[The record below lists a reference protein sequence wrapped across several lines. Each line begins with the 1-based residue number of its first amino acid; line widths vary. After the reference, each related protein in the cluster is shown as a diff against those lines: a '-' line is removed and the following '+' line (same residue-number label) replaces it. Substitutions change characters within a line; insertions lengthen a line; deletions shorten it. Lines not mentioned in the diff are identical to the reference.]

1 MIGIY
6 SGALSRRR
14 KNFLFPQTRRCC
26 VQMLRPFI
34 YLTSF
39 SVMFFLTEFAL
50 HTHLNAFGA
59 QTMTALYAAAMF
71 INGCGYL
78 LFPLLAR
85 TRMPAVNKNLLVP
98 AASALFVL
106 SAALA
111 EIFAQPGPR
120 LLFSFAAMA
129 VGGFLGGASLWAAAV
144 ALRPT
149 GMTGK
154 LYAAAI
160 AASVAVQYPIQNY
173 FAAPHFRLA
182 AVAAAAAL
190 FVRAMPPSFGEPA
203 RRLPP
208 QERRTPAAEFLFAAA
223 MVVLLSYFYSLGDG
237 VLMKLNAEGK
247 LTVFK
252 WPRLFYILSLMVAGW
267 AADLRSG
274 RALAVISLA
283 AAALTAFYPFLL
295 ASGSGGYQIFH
306 LCFWCFAGFYVICF
320 SVPFMRM
327 AEERNFPEL
336 WACLGRIIKQFV
348 NCAGVVF
355 ASALTEVSGARWI
368 FWCNAALVAAMAA
381 WLVFGRRIGVGETY
395 AQDTEDEAPAAPQP
409 TEDERAAAFAEK
421 YGLSARE
428 TEILQML
435 AAKNAEQTTQELADA
450 LGVSRRTCERRLS
463 ALYAKTGVRNRADL
477 MIAYVRE
484 TR

>member
-306 LCFWCFAGFYVICF
+306 LCFWCFAGFYVVCF

-348 NCAGVVF
+348 NCAGVGQDNKTVRKLRRR
-355 ASALTEVSGARWI
+355 SIHLGPDRSLGRALDILVQRRARRRDGGVAR
-368 FWCNAALVAAMAA
+368 FRAAYRRRRNLRAGHRRRSPGRPAAD
-381 WLVFGRRIGVGETY
+381 GRRTRGGLRRKIR
-395 AQDTEDEAPAAPQP
+395 PL
-409 TEDERAAAFAEK
+409 RA
-421 YGLSARE
+421 R
-428 TEILQML
+428 
-435 AAKNAEQTTQELADA
+435 D
-450 LGVSRRTCERRLS
+450 
-463 ALYAKTGVRNRADL
+463 
-477 MIAYVRE
+477 
-484 TR
+484 

>member
-1 MIGIY
+1 
-6 SGALSRRR
+6 
-14 KNFLFPQTRRCC
+14 
-26 VQMLRPFI
+26 MLRPFI

-59 QTMTALYAAAMF
+59 RTMTALYAAAMF

-85 TRMPAVNKNLLVP
+85 TRTAAAHKNRFVP
-98 AASALFVL
+98 AAAALFVL

-111 EIFAQPGPR
+111 EVFAQPGPR
-120 LLFSFAAMA
+120 ILFSFAAMA
-129 VGGFLGGASLWAAAV
+129 LGGFLGGASLWAAAV

-173 FAAPHFRLA
+173 FAAPHLRLA
-182 AVAAAAAL
+182 VVAAAAAL
-190 FVRAMPPSFGEPA
+190 FVRAMPPSPGEPA

-208 QERRTPAAEFLFAAA
+208 EKRGTPAADFIFAAA

-252 WPRLFYILSLMVAGW
+252 WPRLFYILSLMIAGW

-274 RALAVISLA
+274 RVIAFAALA
-283 AAALTAFYPFLL
+283 AAAVTGFYPFFL
-295 ASGSGGYQIFH
+295 AGDAESYQLFH
-306 LCFWCFAGFYVICF
+306 LCFWCFAGFYVVYF
-320 SVPFMRM
+320 SVPFMRT
-327 AEERNFPEL
+327 AEESGFPEL
-336 WACLGRIIKQFV
+336 WASLGRIIKQFV

-381 WLVFGRRIGVGETY
+381 WLAFGRRIGTCETY
-395 AQDTEDEAPAAPQP
+395 APETAREAPPAPQA

-428 TEILQML
+428 TEILKML
-435 AAKNAEQTTQELADA
+435 ADRNAEQTTQELADA

-463 ALYAKTGVRNRADL
+463 ALYAKTGAKNRADL

>member
-1 MIGIY
+1 
-6 SGALSRRR
+6 
-14 KNFLFPQTRRCC
+14 
-26 VQMLRPFI
+26 
-34 YLTSF
+34 
-39 SVMFFLTEFAL
+39 MFFLTEFAL

-59 QTMTALYAAAMF
+59 RTMTALYAAAMF

-355 ASALTEVSGARWI
+355 TSALTEVSGARWI

-381 WLVFGRRIGVGETY
+381 WLAFGRRISVGESP
-395 AQDTEDEAPAAPQP
+395 ALETEDYVPAAPQA
-409 TEDERAAAFAEK
+409 TEDERIAAFAGK

-428 TEILQML
+428 TEILTML

-463 ALYAKTGVRNRADL
+463 ALYAKTGAKNRADL

>member
-14 KNFLFPQTRRCC
+14 KNFPFPQTRRCC
-26 VQMLRPFI
+26 VQMLRPFM

-85 TRMPAVNKNLLVP
+85 TRIPAVNKNLLVP

-173 FAAPHFRLA
+173 FAAPHLRLA
-182 AVAAAAAL
+182 VVAAAAAL
-190 FVRAMPPSFGEPA
+190 FVRAMPPSPGEPA

-355 ASALTEVSGARWI
+355 TSALTEVSGARWI

-381 WLVFGRRIGVGETY
+381 WLAFGRRIGVGETY

-409 TEDERAAAFAEK
+409 TEDERIAAFAEK

-428 TEILQML
+428 TEILKML
-435 AAKNAEQTTQELADA
+435 ADRNAEQTTQELADA

>member
-14 KNFLFPQTRRCC
+14 KNFPFPQTRRCC
-26 VQMLRPFI
+26 VQMLRPFM

-85 TRMPAVNKNLLVP
+85 TRIPAVNKNLLVP

-160 AASVAVQYPIQNY
+160 SASVAVQYPIQNY
-173 FAAPHFRLA
+173 FAGPYFRLI

-208 QERRTPAAEFLFAAA
+208 EKRGTPAADFIFAAA

-355 ASALTEVSGARWI
+355 TSALTEVSGARWI

-381 WLVFGRRIGVGETY
+381 WLAFGRRIGVGESPAPET
-395 AQDTEDEAPAAPQP
+395 AREAPPAPQA
-409 TEDERAAAFAEK
+409 TEDERIAAFAGK

-428 TEILQML
+428 TEILTML

>member
-1 MIGIY
+1 
-6 SGALSRRR
+6 
-14 KNFLFPQTRRCC
+14 
-26 VQMLRPFI
+26 
-34 YLTSF
+34 
-39 SVMFFLTEFAL
+39 MFFLTEFAL

-173 FAAPHFRLA
+173 FAAPHLRLA

-190 FVRAMPPSFGEPA
+190 FVRAIPPSPGEPA
-203 RRLPP
+203 RRLPLE
-208 QERRTPAAEFLFAAA
+208 ERGTPAADFIFAAA

-247 LTVFK
+247 LAVFK
-252 WPRLFYILSLMVAGW
+252 WPRLFYILSLMIAGW

-274 RALAVISLA
+274 RVIAFAALA
-283 AAALTAFYPFLL
+283 AAAVTGFYPFFL
-295 ASGSGGYQIFH
+295 AGDAESYQLFH
-306 LCFWCFAGFYVICF
+306 LCFWCFAGFYVVYF
-320 SVPFMRM
+320 SVPFMRT
-327 AEERNFPEL
+327 AEESGFPEL
-336 WACLGRIIKQFV
+336 WACMGRIIKQFV
-348 NCAGVVF
+348 NCAGVVLT
-355 ASALTEVSGARWI
+355 SALTEVSGARWI
-368 FWCNAALVAAMAA
+368 FWCNAALIAAMAA
-381 WLVFGRRIGVGETY
+381 WLAFGRRISVGESP
-395 AQDTEDEAPAAPQP
+395 ALETEDYVPAAPQA
-409 TEDERAAAFAEK
+409 TEDERIAAFAGK

-428 TEILQML
+428 TEILTML

>member
-14 KNFLFPQTRRCC
+14 KNFPFPQTRRCC

-59 QTMTALYAAAMF
+59 RTMTALYAAAMF

-85 TRMPAVNKNLLVP
+85 TRMAAADKNRFVP
-98 AASALFVL
+98 AAAALFVI

-111 EIFAQPGPR
+111 EVFAQPGPR
-120 LLFSFAAMA
+120 ILFSFAAMA
-129 VGGFLGGASLWAAAV
+129 LGGFIGGASLWAAAV

-154 LYAAAI
+154 LYAAAV

-190 FVRAMPPSFGEPA
+190 FVRAMPPSPGEPA

-208 QERRTPAAEFLFAAA
+208 EERTTPAAEFLFAVA

-252 WPRLFYILSLMVAGW
+252 WPRLFYILSLMIAGW

-274 RALAVISLA
+274 RVIAFAALA
-283 AAALTAFYPFLL
+283 AAAVTGFYPFFL
-295 ASGSGGYQIFH
+295 AGDAESYQLFH
-306 LCFWCFAGFYVICF
+306 LCFWCFAGFYVVCF

-336 WACLGRIIKQFV
+336 WACMGRIIKQFV

-381 WLVFGRRIGVGETY
+381 WLAFGRRIGVGETD
-395 AQDTEDEAPAAPQP
+395 AQETEDEAPPAPQA

-428 TEILQML
+428 TEILKML
-435 AAKNAEQTTQELADA
+435 ADKNAEQTTQALADA

-463 ALYAKTGVRNRADL
+463 ALYAKTGAKNRADL

>member
-1 MIGIY
+1 
-6 SGALSRRR
+6 
-14 KNFLFPQTRRCC
+14 
-26 VQMLRPFI
+26 
-34 YLTSF
+34 
-39 SVMFFLTEFAL
+39 MFFLTEFAL

-98 AASALFVL
+98 AASALCVL

-173 FAAPHFRLA
+173 FAAPHLRLA

-190 FVRAMPPSFGEPA
+190 FVRAIPPSPGEPA
-203 RRLPP
+203 RRLPLE
-208 QERRTPAAEFLFAAA
+208 ERGTPAADFIFAAA

-247 LTVFK
+247 LAVFK
-252 WPRLFYILSLMVAGW
+252 WPRLFYILSLMIAGW

-274 RALAVISLA
+274 RVIAFAALA
-283 AAALTAFYPFLL
+283 AAAVTGFYPFFL
-295 ASGSGGYQIFH
+295 AGDAESYQLFH
-306 LCFWCFAGFYVICF
+306 LCFWCFAGFYVVYF
-320 SVPFMRM
+320 SVPFMRT
-327 AEERNFPEL
+327 AEESGFPEL
-336 WACLGRIIKQFV
+336 WACMGRIIKQFV
-348 NCAGVVF
+348 NCAGVVLT
-355 ASALTEVSGARWI
+355 SALTEVSGARWI
-368 FWCNAALVAAMAA
+368 FWCNAALIAAMAA
-381 WLVFGRRIGVGETY
+381 WLAFGRRISVGESP
-395 AQDTEDEAPAAPQP
+395 ALETEDYVPAAPQA
-409 TEDERAAAFAEK
+409 TEDERIAAFAGK

-428 TEILQML
+428 TEILTML

>member
-59 QTMTALYAAAMF
+59 RTMTALYAAAMF

-160 AASVAVQYPIQNY
+160 SASVAVQYPIQNY

-428 TEILQML
+428 TEILTML

>member
-1 MIGIY
+1 
-6 SGALSRRR
+6 
-14 KNFLFPQTRRCC
+14 
-26 VQMLRPFI
+26 MLKPFI
-34 YLTSF
+34 FLTSY

-59 QTMTALYAAAMF
+59 RTMTALYAAAMF

-85 TRMPAVNKNLLVP
+85 TRMAAADKNRFVP
-98 AASALFVL
+98 A
-106 SAALA
+106 
-111 EIFAQPGPR
+111 
-120 LLFSFAAMA
+120 
-129 VGGFLGGASLWAAAV
+129 
-144 ALRPT
+144 T
-149 GMTGK
+149 T
-154 LYAAAI
+154 
-160 AASVAVQYPIQNY
+160 
-173 FAAPHFRLA
+173 
-182 AVAAAAAL
+182 AL
-190 FVRAMPPSFGEPA
+190 FVRAMPPSPGEPA

-208 QERRTPAAEFLFAAA
+208 EKRGTPAADFIFAAA

-252 WPRLFYILSLMVAGW
+252 WPRLFYILSLMIAGW

-274 RALAVISLA
+274 RVIAFAALA
-283 AAALTAFYPFLL
+283 AAAVTGFYPFFL
-295 ASGSGGYQIFH
+295 AGDAESYQLFH
-306 LCFWCFAGFYVICF
+306 LCFWCFAGFYVVCF
-320 SVPFMRM
+320 SVPFMRT
-327 AEERNFPEL
+327 AEESAFPEL

-368 FWCNAALVAAMAA
+368 FWCNAALVAAMAV
-381 WLVFGRRIGVGETY
+381 WLAFGRRIGTCETY
-395 AQDTEDEAPAAPQP
+395 APETEDEAPPAPQA

-428 TEILQML
+428 TEILKML
-435 AAKNAEQTTQELADA
+435 ADRNAEQTTQELADA

-463 ALYAKTGVRNRADL
+463 ALYAKTGAKNRADL

>member
-14 KNFLFPQTRRCC
+14 KNFPFPRTRRCC

-59 QTMTALYAAAMF
+59 RTMTALYAAAMF

-85 TRMPAVNKNLLVP
+85 TRMAAADKNRFVP
-98 AASALFVL
+98 AAAALFVL

-120 LLFSFAAMA
+120 ILFSFAAMA
-129 VGGFLGGASLWAAAV
+129 LGGFLGGASLWAAAV

-173 FAAPHFRLA
+173 FAAPHLRLA
-182 AVAAAAAL
+182 VVAAAAAL
-190 FVRAMPPSFGEPA
+190 FVRAMPPSPGEPA

-208 QERRTPAAEFLFAAA
+208 EKRGTPAADFIFAAA

-252 WPRLFYILSLMVAGW
+252 WPRLFYILSLMIAGW

-274 RALAVISLA
+274 RVIAFAALA
-283 AAALTAFYPFLL
+283 AAAVTGFYPFFLTGD
-295 ASGSGGYQIFH
+295 AESYQLFH
-306 LCFWCFAGFYVICF
+306 LCFWCFAGFYVVYF
-320 SVPFMRM
+320 SVPFMRT
-327 AEERNFPEL
+327 AEESAFPEL
-336 WACLGRIIKQFV
+336 WASLGRIIKQFV

-381 WLVFGRRIGVGETY
+381 WLAFGRRIGTGETY
-395 AQDTEDEAPAAPQP
+395 APETAREAPPAPQA
-409 TEDERAAAFAEK
+409 TEDERIAAFAGK

-428 TEILQML
+428 TEILTML

-463 ALYAKTGVRNRADL
+463 ALYAKTGAKNRADL

>member
-59 QTMTALYAAAMF
+59 RTMTALYAAAMF

-160 AASVAVQYPIQNY
+160 SASVAVQYPIQNY

-208 QERRTPAAEFLFAAA
+208 EKRGTPAADFIFAAA

-252 WPRLFYILSLMVAGW
+252 WPRLFYILSLMIAGW

-355 ASALTEVSGARWI
+355 TSALTEVSGARWI

-381 WLVFGRRIGVGETY
+381 WLAFGRRIGVGESP
-395 AQDTEDEAPAAPQP
+395 APETEDYAPAAPQA
-409 TEDERAAAFAEK
+409 TEDERIAAFAGK

-428 TEILQML
+428 TEILKML
-435 AAKNAEQTTQELADA
+435 ADRNAEQTTQELADA

-477 MIAYVRE
+477 MIAYMRE

>member
-59 QTMTALYAAAMF
+59 RTMTALYAAAMF

-120 LLFSFAAMA
+120 LFFSFAAMA

-160 AASVAVQYPIQNY
+160 SASVAVQYPIQNY
-173 FAAPHFRLA
+173 FAAPHLRLA

-355 ASALTEVSGARWI
+355 TSALTEVSGARWI

-381 WLVFGRRIGVGETY
+381 WLAFGRRISVGESP
-395 AQDTEDEAPAAPQP
+395 ALETEDYVPAAPQA
-409 TEDERAAAFAEK
+409 TEDERIAAFAGK

-477 MIAYVRE
+477 MIAYMRE

>member
-1 MIGIY
+1 
-6 SGALSRRR
+6 
-14 KNFLFPQTRRCC
+14 
-26 VQMLRPFI
+26 
-34 YLTSF
+34 
-39 SVMFFLTEFAL
+39 
-50 HTHLNAFGA
+50 
-59 QTMTALYAAAMF
+59 MTALYAAAMF

-85 TRMPAVNKNLLVP
+85 TRMAAADKNRFVP
-98 AASALFVL
+98 AAAALFVL

-111 EIFAQPGPR
+111 EVFAQPGPR
-120 LLFSFAAMA
+120 ILFSFAAMA
-129 VGGFLGGASLWAAAV
+129 LGGFLGGASLWAAAV

-173 FAAPHFRLA
+173 FAAPHLRLA
-182 AVAAAAAL
+182 VVAAAAAL
-190 FVRAMPPSFGEPA
+190 FVRAMPPSPGEPA

-208 QERRTPAAEFLFAAA
+208 EKRGTPAADFIFAAA

-252 WPRLFYILSLMVAGW
+252 WPRLFYILSLMIAGW

-274 RALAVISLA
+274 RVIAFAALA
-283 AAALTAFYPFLL
+283 AAAVTGFYPFFLTGD
-295 ASGSGGYQIFH
+295 AESYQLFH
-306 LCFWCFAGFYVICF
+306 LCFWCFAGFYVVCF
-320 SVPFMRM
+320 SVPFMRT
-327 AEERNFPEL
+327 AEESAFPEL

-381 WLVFGRRIGVGETY
+381 WLAFGRRIDAGETY
-395 AQDTEDEAPAAPQP
+395 APGPAGYGRRTRGGLRRKIRPLRARDGNTKNARRQKRRTDDAGTRRRPRREPPHLRTPPLRALRENRHAKQSRHDDSLRARNALTPRLTRNPAAS
-409 TEDERAAAFAEK
+409 TSMR
-421 YGLSARE
+421 
-428 TEILQML
+428 I
-435 AAKNAEQTTQELADA
+435 
-450 LGVSRRTCERRLS
+450 
-463 ALYAKTGVRNRADL
+463 
-477 MIAYVRE
+477 
-484 TR
+484 

>member
-59 QTMTALYAAAMF
+59 RTMTALYAAAMF

-355 ASALTEVSGARWI
+355 TSALTEVSGARWI

-381 WLVFGRRIGVGETY
+381 WLAFGRRIGVGETY

-409 TEDERAAAFAEK
+409 TEDERIAAFAEK

-428 TEILQML
+428 TEILTML

-450 LGVSRRTCERRLS
+450 LDVSRRTCERRLS

>member
-1 MIGIY
+1 
-6 SGALSRRR
+6 
-14 KNFLFPQTRRCC
+14 
-26 VQMLRPFI
+26 MLKPFI

-59 QTMTALYAAAMF
+59 RTMTALYAAAMF

-85 TRMPAVNKNLLVP
+85 TRMAAAGKHILVP

-111 EIFAQPGPR
+111 EIFTQPGPR
-120 LLFSFAAMA
+120 ILFSFAAMA
-129 VGGFLGGASLWAAAV
+129 LGGFIGGASLWAAAV

-173 FAAPHFRLA
+173 FAAPHLRLA
-182 AVAAAAAL
+182 VVAAAAAL
-190 FVRAMPPSFGEPA
+190 FVRAMPPSPGEPA

-208 QERRTPAAEFLFAAA
+208 EKRGTPAADFIFAAA

-252 WPRLFYILSLMVAGW
+252 WPRLFYILSLMIAGW

-274 RALAVISLA
+274 RVIAFAALA
-283 AAALTAFYPFLL
+283 AAAVTGFYPFFL
-295 ASGSGGYQIFH
+295 AGDAESYQLFH
-306 LCFWCFAGFYVICF
+306 LCFWCFAGFYVVCF

-336 WACLGRIIKQFV
+336 WACMGRIIKQFV

-368 FWCNAALVAAMAA
+368 FWCNAALVAAMH
-381 WLVFGRRIGVGETY
+381 
-395 AQDTEDEAPAAPQP
+395 
-409 TEDERAAAFAEK
+409 
-421 YGLSARE
+421 
-428 TEILQML
+428 
-435 AAKNAEQTTQELADA
+435 
-450 LGVSRRTCERRLS
+450 
-463 ALYAKTGVRNRADL
+463 
-477 MIAYVRE
+477 
-484 TR
+484 

>member
-59 QTMTALYAAAMF
+59 RTMTALYAAAMF

-306 LCFWCFAGFYVICF
+306 LCFWCFAGFYVVCF
-320 SVPFMRM
+320 SVPFMRT

-381 WLVFGRRIGVGETY
+381 WLAFGRRIGVGETY

-409 TEDERAAAFAEK
+409 TEDERIAAFAEK

>member
-1 MIGIY
+1 
-6 SGALSRRR
+6 
-14 KNFLFPQTRRCC
+14 
-26 VQMLRPFI
+26 MLKPFI

-59 QTMTALYAAAMF
+59 RTMTALYAAAMF

-129 VGGFLGGASLWAAAV
+129 VGGFIGGASLWAAAA

-173 FAAPHFRLA
+173 FAAPHLRLA
-182 AVAAAAAL
+182 VVAAAAAL
-190 FVRAMPPSFGEPA
+190 FVRTMPPSPGEPA

-208 QERRTPAAEFLFAAA
+208 EKRGTPAADFIFAAA

-247 LTVFK
+247 LAVFK

-274 RALAVISLA
+274 RVIAFAALAAEAV
-283 AAALTAFYPFLL
+283 TGFYPFFL
-295 ASGSGGYQIFH
+295 AGDAESYQLFH
-306 LCFWCFAGFYVICF
+306 LCFWCFAGFYVVYF
-320 SVPFMRM
+320 SVPFMRT
-327 AEERNFPEL
+327 AEESGFPEL
-336 WACLGRIIKQFV
+336 WASLGRIIKQFV

-381 WLVFGRRIGVGETY
+381 WLAFGRRIDAGETY
-395 AQDTEDEAPAAPQP
+395 APTTEYEAPPSPQA
-409 TEDERAAAFAEK
+409 TEDERIAAFAEK

-428 TEILQML
+428 MEILKML
-435 AAKNAEQTTQELADA
+435 VDKNAEQTTQELADA

-463 ALYAKTGVRNRADL
+463 ALYAKTGTRNRADL
-477 MIAYVRE
+477 MIAYMRE

>member
-14 KNFLFPQTRRCC
+14 KNFPFPQTRRCC

-59 QTMTALYAAAMF
+59 RTMTALYAAAMF

-85 TRMPAVNKNLLVP
+85 TRMAAADKNRFVP
-98 AASALFVL
+98 A
-106 SAALA
+106 
-111 EIFAQPGPR
+111 
-120 LLFSFAAMA
+120 
-129 VGGFLGGASLWAAAV
+129 
-144 ALRPT
+144 T
-149 GMTGK
+149 T
-154 LYAAAI
+154 
-160 AASVAVQYPIQNY
+160 
-173 FAAPHFRLA
+173 
-182 AVAAAAAL
+182 AL
-190 FVRAMPPSFGEPA
+190 FVRAMPPSPGEPA

-208 QERRTPAAEFLFAAA
+208 EKRGTPAADFIFAAA

-252 WPRLFYILSLMVAGW
+252 WPRLFYILSLMIAGW

-274 RALAVISLA
+274 RVIAFAALA
-283 AAALTAFYPFLL
+283 AAAVTGFYPFFL
-295 ASGSGGYQIFH
+295 AGDAESYQLFH
-306 LCFWCFAGFYVICF
+306 LCFWCFAGFYVVCF
-320 SVPFMRM
+320 SVPFMRT
-327 AEERNFPEL
+327 AEESAFPEL

-368 FWCNAALVAAMAA
+368 FWCNAALVAAMAV
-381 WLVFGRRIGVGETY
+381 WLAFGRRIGTCETY
-395 AQDTEDEAPAAPQP
+395 APETEDEAPPAPQA

-428 TEILQML
+428 TEILKML
-435 AAKNAEQTTQELADA
+435 ADRNAEQTTQELADA

-463 ALYAKTGVRNRADL
+463 ALYAKTGAKNRADL

>member
-1 MIGIY
+1 
-6 SGALSRRR
+6 
-14 KNFLFPQTRRCC
+14 
-26 VQMLRPFI
+26 MLRPFI
-34 YLTSF
+34 YLTSY

-59 QTMTALYAAAMF
+59 RTMTALYAAAMF

-85 TRMPAVNKNLLVP
+85 TRTAAADKNRFVP
-98 AASALFVL
+98 AAAALFVL

-111 EIFAQPGPR
+111 EIFAQPEPR

-129 VGGFLGGASLWAAAV
+129 LGGFLGGASLWAAAV

-182 AVAAAAAL
+182 VVAAAAAL
-190 FVRAMPPSFGEPA
+190 FVRAMPPSPGEPA

-208 QERRTPAAEFLFAAA
+208 EKRGTPAADFIFAAA
-223 MVVLLSYFYSLGDG
+223 MVVLLSYFYSLGD
-237 VLMKLNAEGK
+237 
-247 LTVFK
+247 F
-252 WPRLFYILSLMVAGW
+252 
-267 AADLRSG
+267 AA
-274 RALAVISLA
+274 LA
-283 AAALTAFYPFLL
+283 AAAVTGFYPFFL
-295 ASGSGGYQIFH
+295 AGDAESYQLFH
-306 LCFWCFAGFYVICF
+306 LCFWCFAGFYVVYF
-320 SVPFMRM
+320 SVPFMRT
-327 AEERNFPEL
+327 AEESAFPEL
-336 WACLGRIIKQFV
+336 WASLGRIIKQFV

-381 WLVFGRRIGVGETY
+381 WLAFGRRISVGESP
-395 AQDTEDEAPAAPQP
+395 ALETEDYVPAAPQA
-409 TEDERAAAFAEK
+409 TEDERIAAFAEK

-428 TEILQML
+428 TEILTML

-463 ALYAKTGVRNRADL
+463 ALYAKTGARNRADL

>member
-1 MIGIY
+1 
-6 SGALSRRR
+6 
-14 KNFLFPQTRRCC
+14 
-26 VQMLRPFI
+26 MLRPFI

-59 QTMTALYAAAMF
+59 RTMTALYAAAMF

-160 AASVAVQYPIQNY
+160 SASVAVQYPIQNY

-182 AVAAAAAL
+182 VVAAAAAL

-336 WACLGRIIKQFV
+336 WACMGRIIKQFV
-348 NCAGVVF
+348 NCAGVVLT
-355 ASALTEVSGARWI
+355 SALTEVSGARWI
-368 FWCNAALVAAMAA
+368 FWCNAALIAAMAA
-381 WLVFGRRIGVGETY
+381 WLAFGRRISVGESP
-395 AQDTEDEAPAAPQP
+395 ALETEDYVPAAPQA
-409 TEDERAAAFAEK
+409 TEDERIAAFAGK

-428 TEILQML
+428 MEILKML

-477 MIAYVRE
+477 MIAYMRE

>member
-1 MIGIY
+1 
-6 SGALSRRR
+6 
-14 KNFLFPQTRRCC
+14 
-26 VQMLRPFI
+26 
-34 YLTSF
+34 
-39 SVMFFLTEFAL
+39 MFFLTEFAL

-160 AASVAVQYPIQNY
+160 SASVAVQYPIQNY

-355 ASALTEVSGARWI
+355 TSALTEVSGARWI
-368 FWCNAALVAAMAA
+368 FWCNAALIAAMAA
-381 WLVFGRRIGVGETY
+381 WLAFGRRISVGESP
-395 AQDTEDEAPAAPQP
+395 APETEDYVPAAPQA
-409 TEDERAAAFAEK
+409 TEDERIAAFAGK

-428 TEILQML
+428 TEILKML

-477 MIAYVRE
+477 MIAYMRE

>member
-59 QTMTALYAAAMF
+59 RTMTALYAAAMF

-306 LCFWCFAGFYVICF
+306 LCFWCFAGFYVVCF

-381 WLVFGRRIGVGETY
+381 WLAFGRRIGTCETY
-395 AQDTEDEAPAAPQP
+395 APETAREAPPAPQA

-428 TEILQML
+428 TEILKML
-435 AAKNAEQTTQELADA
+435 ADRNAEQTTQELADA

-463 ALYAKTGVRNRADL
+463 ALYAKTGAKNRADL

>member
-1 MIGIY
+1 
-6 SGALSRRR
+6 
-14 KNFLFPQTRRCC
+14 
-26 VQMLRPFI
+26 MLRPFI
-34 YLTSF
+34 YLTSY

-59 QTMTALYAAAMF
+59 GTMTALYAAAMF

-85 TRMPAVNKNLLVP
+85 TRTAAADKNRFVP
-98 AASALFVL
+98 AAAALFVI

-111 EIFAQPGPR
+111 EIFAQPEPR

-129 VGGFLGGASLWAAAV
+129 LGGFLGGASLWAAAV

-355 ASALTEVSGARWI
+355 TSALTEVSGARWI

-381 WLVFGRRIGVGETY
+381 WLAFGRRIGVGETY

-409 TEDERAAAFAEK
+409 TEDERIAAFAEK

-428 TEILQML
+428 TEILKML
-435 AAKNAEQTTQELADA
+435 AARNAEQTTQELADA

-463 ALYAKTGVRNRADL
+463 ALYAKTGAKNRADM

>member
-1 MIGIY
+1 
-6 SGALSRRR
+6 
-14 KNFLFPQTRRCC
+14 
-26 VQMLRPFI
+26 MLKPFI
-34 YLTSF
+34 FLTSY

-59 QTMTALYAAAMF
+59 RTMTALYAAAMF

-85 TRMPAVNKNLLVP
+85 TRMAAADKNRFVP
-98 AASALFVL
+98 AAAALFVL

-120 LLFSFAAMA
+120 LLFSFAAMT

-154 LYAAAI
+154 LYAAAV

-173 FAAPHFRLA
+173 FAAPHLRLA

-190 FVRAMPPSFGEPA
+190 FVRAMPPSPGEPA

-208 QERRTPAAEFLFAAA
+208 EKRGTPAADFIFAAA

-252 WPRLFYILSLMVAGW
+252 WPRLFYILSLMIAGW

-274 RALAVISLA
+274 RVIAFAALA
-283 AAALTAFYPFLL
+283 AAAVTGFYPFFLTGD
-295 ASGSGGYQIFH
+295 AESYQLFH
-306 LCFWCFAGFYVICF
+306 LCFWCFAGFYVVYF

-336 WACLGRIIKQFV
+336 WACMGRIIKQFV
-348 NCAGVVF
+348 NCAGVVLT
-355 ASALTEVSGARWI
+355 SALTEVSGARWI
-368 FWCNAALVAAMAA
+368 FWCNAALIAAMAA
-381 WLVFGRRIGVGETY
+381 WLAFGRRISVGESP
-395 AQDTEDEAPAAPQP
+395 ALETEDYVPAAPQA
-409 TEDERAAAFAEK
+409 TEDERIAAFAGK

-428 TEILQML
+428 TEILKML
-435 AAKNAEQTTQELADA
+435 ADRNAEQTTQELADA

>member
-26 VQMLRPFI
+26 VQMLKPFI

-59 QTMTALYAAAMF
+59 RTMTALYAAAMF

-160 AASVAVQYPIQNY
+160 SASVAVQYPIQNY

-295 ASGSGGYQIFH
+295 AGGSGGYQIFH
-306 LCFWCFAGFYVICF
+306 LCFWCFAGFYVVCF

-355 ASALTEVSGARWI
+355 TSALTEVSGARWI

-381 WLVFGRRIGVGETY
+381 WLAFGRRIGVGETY
-395 AQDTEDEAPAAPQP
+395 AQDTEDEAPTAPQA
-409 TEDERAAAFAEK
+409 TEDERIAAFAGK

-428 TEILQML
+428 TEILTML

>member
-14 KNFLFPQTRRCC
+14 ESALFSQARRCC
-26 VQMLRPFI
+26 VQMLKPFI

-59 QTMTALYAAAMF
+59 RTMTALYAAAMF

-85 TRMPAVNKNLLVP
+85 TRMAAADKNRFVP
-98 AASALFVL
+98 ATAALFVI

-111 EIFAQPGPR
+111 EIFTQPGPR
-120 LLFSFAAMA
+120 ILFSFAAMA
-129 VGGFLGGASLWAAAV
+129 LGGFIGGASLWAAAA

-173 FAAPHFRLA
+173 FAAPHLRLA
-182 AVAAAAAL
+182 VVAAAAAL
-190 FVRAMPPSFGEPA
+190 FVRAMPPSPGEPA

-208 QERRTPAAEFLFAAA
+208 EKRGTPAADFIFAAA

-252 WPRLFYILSLMVAGW
+252 WPRLFYILSLMIAGW

-274 RALAVISLA
+274 RVIAFAALA
-283 AAALTAFYPFLL
+283 AAAVTGFYPFFL
-295 ASGSGGYQIFH
+295 AGDAESYQLFH
-306 LCFWCFAGFYVICF
+306 LCFWCFAGFYVVCF
-320 SVPFMRM
+320 SVPFMRT
-327 AEERNFPEL
+327 AEESAFPEL

-381 WLVFGRRIGVGETY
+381 WLAFGRRIGVGETY
-395 AQDTEDEAPAAPQP
+395 AQDTEDEAPAAPQA
-409 TEDERAAAFAEK
+409 TEDERIAAFAGK

-428 TEILQML
+428 TEILKML
-435 AAKNAEQTTQELADA
+435 ADRNAEQTTQELADA

>member
-1 MIGIY
+1 M
-6 SGALSRRR
+6 
-14 KNFLFPQTRRCC
+14 
-26 VQMLRPFI
+26 QMLKPFI

-85 TRMPAVNKNLLVP
+85 TRMAAAGKYILVP

-111 EIFAQPGPR
+111 EIFAQPGSR

-173 FAAPHFRLA
+173 FTAPHFRLA
-182 AVAAAAAL
+182 AVAAAATL

-208 QERRTPAAEFLFAAA
+208 EERKTPAAEFLFAVA

-252 WPRLFYILSLMVAGW
+252 WPRLFYILSLMIAGW
-267 AADLRSG
+267 AADLRGG
-274 RALAVISLA
+274 RFLAPVALV
-283 AAALTAFYPFLL
+283 AAALTGFYPFFL
-295 ASGSGGYQIFH
+295 AGGAEGYHIFH
-306 LCFWCFAGFYVICF
+306 LCFWCFAGFYVVCF

-355 ASALTEVSGARWI
+355 TSALTEVSGARWI

-381 WLVFGRRIGVGETY
+381 WLAFGRRISVGESP
-395 AQDTEDEAPAAPQP
+395 ALETEDYVPAAPQA
-409 TEDERAAAFAEK
+409 TEDERIAAFAGK

-428 TEILQML
+428 TEILTML

-477 MIAYVRE
+477 MIAYMRE

>member
-306 LCFWCFAGFYVICF
+306 LCFWCFAGFYVVCF

-381 WLVFGRRIGVGETY
+381 WLAFGRRIGVGETY
-395 AQDTEDEAPAAPQP
+395 AQDTEDEAPTAPQA
-409 TEDERAAAFAEK
+409 TEDERIAAFAGK

-428 TEILQML
+428 TEILTML

>member
-1 MIGIY
+1 
-6 SGALSRRR
+6 
-14 KNFLFPQTRRCC
+14 
-26 VQMLRPFI
+26 MLRPFI

-59 QTMTALYAAAMF
+59 RTMTALYAAAMF

-85 TRMPAVNKNLLVP
+85 TRMATEDKNRFVP
-98 AASALFVL
+98 AAAALFVL

-120 LLFSFAAMA
+120 ILFSFAAMA
-129 VGGFLGGASLWAAAV
+129 LGGFIGGASLWAAAV

-208 QERRTPAAEFLFAAA
+208 EERTTPAAEFLFAVA

-252 WPRLFYILSLMVAGW
+252 WPRLFYILSLMIAGW
-267 AADLRSG
+267 AADLRGG
-274 RALAVISLA
+274 RFLAPVALV
-283 AAALTAFYPFLL
+283 AAALTGFYPLFL
-295 ASGSGGYQIFH
+295 AGGSGGYQIFH
-306 LCFWCFAGFYVICF
+306 LCFWCFAGFYVVCF

-336 WACLGRIIKQFV
+336 WACMGRIIKQFV

-381 WLVFGRRIGVGETY
+381 WLAFGRRISVGESP
-395 AQDTEDEAPAAPQP
+395 ALETEDYVPAAPQA
-409 TEDERAAAFAEK
+409 TEDERIAAFAGK

-428 TEILQML
+428 TEILTML
-435 AAKNAEQTTQELADA
+435 AAQNAEQTTQELADA

-463 ALYAKTGVRNRADL
+463 ALYAKTGAKNRADL

>member
-160 AASVAVQYPIQNY
+160 SASVAVQYPIQNY

-355 ASALTEVSGARWI
+355 TSALTEVSGARWI

-381 WLVFGRRIGVGETY
+381 WLAFGRRIGVGETY

-409 TEDERAAAFAEK
+409 TEDERIAAFAEK

-428 TEILQML
+428 TEILKML

>member
-14 KNFLFPQTRRCC
+14 KNFPFPQTRRCF
-26 VQMLRPFI
+26 VQMLKPFI
-34 YLTSF
+34 FLTSY

-59 QTMTALYAAAMF
+59 RTMTALYAAAMF

-85 TRMPAVNKNLLVP
+85 TRMAAADKNRFVP
-98 AASALFVL
+98 ATAALFVI

-120 LLFSFAAMA
+120 ILFSFAAMA
-129 VGGFLGGASLWAAAV
+129 LGGFLGGASLWAAAV

-173 FAAPHFRLA
+173 FAAPHLRLA
-182 AVAAAAAL
+182 VVAAAAAL
-190 FVRAMPPSFGEPA
+190 FVRAMPPSPGEPA

-208 QERRTPAAEFLFAAA
+208 EERGTPAADFIFAAA

-247 LTVFK
+247 LAVFK
-252 WPRLFYILSLMVAGW
+252 WPRLFYILSLMIAGW
-267 AADLRSG
+267 ADAES
-274 RALAVISLA
+274 
-283 AAALTAFYPFLL
+283 
-295 ASGSGGYQIFH
+295 YQLFH
-306 LCFWCFAGFYVICF
+306 LCFWCFAGFYVVYF
-320 SVPFMRM
+320 SVPFMRT
-327 AEERNFPEL
+327 AEESGFPEL

-355 ASALTEVSGARWI
+355 TSALTEVSGARWI

-381 WLVFGRRIGVGETY
+381 WLAFGRRIGTGETY
-395 AQDTEDEAPAAPQP
+395 APETAREAPPAPQA
-409 TEDERAAAFAEK
+409 TEDERIAAFAEK

-428 TEILQML
+428 MEILKML
-435 AAKNAEQTTQELADA
+435 VDKNAEQTTQELADA

-463 ALYAKTGVRNRADL
+463 ALYAKTGTRNRADM

>member
-14 KNFLFPQTRRCC
+14 KNFPFPQTRRCC

-59 QTMTALYAAAMF
+59 RTMTALYAAAMF

-85 TRMPAVNKNLLVP
+85 TRMAAADKNRFVP
-98 AASALFVL
+98 ATAALFVI

-111 EIFAQPGPR
+111 EIFTQPGPR
-120 LLFSFAAMA
+120 ILFSFAAMA
-129 VGGFLGGASLWAAAV
+129 LGGFIGGASLWAAAA

-173 FAAPHFRLA
+173 FAAPHLRLA
-182 AVAAAAAL
+182 VVAAAAAL
-190 FVRAMPPSFGEPA
+190 FVRAMPPSPGEPA

-208 QERRTPAAEFLFAAA
+208 EKRGTPAADFIFAAA

-252 WPRLFYILSLMVAGW
+252 WPRLFYILSLMIAGMGRRP
-267 AADLRSG
+267 AQRARHRLRRPRRRG
-274 RALAVISLA
+274 RDRILPLL
-283 AAALTAFYPFLL
+283 LTGDAE
-295 ASGSGGYQIFH
+295 SYQLFH
-306 LCFWCFAGFYVICF
+306 LCFWCFAGFYVVCF
-320 SVPFMRM
+320 SVPFMRT
-327 AEERNFPEL
+327 AEESAFPEL

-381 WLVFGRRIGVGETY
+381 WLAFGRRIDAGETY
-395 AQDTEDEAPAAPQP
+395 APATEYEARPPRRRRK
-409 TEDERAAAFAEK
+409 T
-421 YGLSARE
+421 
-428 TEILQML
+428 
-435 AAKNAEQTTQELADA
+435 NA
-450 LGVSRRTCERRLS
+450 
-463 ALYAKTGVRNRADL
+463 
-477 MIAYVRE
+477 
-484 TR
+484 